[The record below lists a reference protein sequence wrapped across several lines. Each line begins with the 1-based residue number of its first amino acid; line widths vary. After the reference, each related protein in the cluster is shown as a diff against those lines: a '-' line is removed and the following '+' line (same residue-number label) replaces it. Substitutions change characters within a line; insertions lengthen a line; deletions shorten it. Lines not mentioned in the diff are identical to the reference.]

1 MQRCKKKLLGIIEN
15 LEVIGIYK
23 IKIFDID
30 KKFILNNNIIDVKSH
45 YLLLIKKIKKLFI
58 PQLKLYIKENLEK
71 LDNLEKN

>member
-30 KKFILNNNIIDVKSH
+30 KKFILYNNIIDVKSH